1 MLSDELMTMK
11 VTDIVILLAQRLE
24 VNPERAMNLFFT
36 SETCTNLHNPA
47 TELYLMGDRY
57 IVDEVVRELQKKQG

>member
-11 VTDIVILLAQRLE
+11 VTDIVILLAQRLD
-24 VNPERAMNLFFT
+24 VDYERAMALFFT
-36 SETCTNLHNPA
+36 SETCTILHNPA

-57 IVDEVVRELQKKQG
+57 IVDEVMYELQKKQE